1 MLSSV
6 PGEVDM
12 ETSLLLRTYSAEK
25 PVQTQIAELVLDAS
39 LEEASS
45 MKSKVTKYPVENGSI
60 ISDHIVNEPVEVTIK
75 GFVSNHPIIPSDTV
89 SLTTAPVLKRASAA
103 YFDLLSIRSKRQPVT
118 IITGL
123 DVFRN
128 MVMESL
134 EIPRSAQTGDSL
146 EFTASFTQI
155 TIVSS
160 STIPAEYIK
169 DTVKHTA
176 SKVDGGNKTPKDPN
190 EDQKKKAKS
199 VLKHIK
205 DAIENPFIKKD

>member
-1 MLSSV
+1 
-6 PGEVDM
+6 M
-12 ETSLLLRTYSAEK
+12 ETSLLLRNYTPEK
-25 PVQTQIAELVLDAS
+25 LVQTQIAELMLDAS
-39 LEEASS
+39 LEETSS
-45 MKSKVTKYPVENGSI
+45 MKSKVTKYPVENGAVVT
-60 ISDHIVNEPVEVTIK
+60 DHIVNEPIEFTIK

-89 SLTTAPVLKRASAA
+89 SLNTVHVLKRATAA
-103 YFDLLSIRSKRQPVT
+103 YFDLLSIREKRQPVT
-118 IITGL
+118 IVTGL
-123 DVFRN
+123 NVYRN
-128 MVMESL
+128 MAMESL

-205 DAIENPFIKKD
+205 DAIENPFIKKG